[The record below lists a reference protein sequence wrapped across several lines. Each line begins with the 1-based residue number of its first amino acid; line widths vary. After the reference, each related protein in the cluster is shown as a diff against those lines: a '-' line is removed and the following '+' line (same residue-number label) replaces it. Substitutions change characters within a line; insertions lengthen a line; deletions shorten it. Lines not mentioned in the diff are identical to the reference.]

1 MFHMSGREVPSSYL
15 LSSSAPVIS
24 RLDCSP
30 GLWVR
35 IAIRGVAGAHLY
47 EVSVD
52 GQPLAFIEDRQDEA
66 TYIHNSVV
74 ADTSQ
79 VVVVPLGYGEERQR
93 GTPSQPVSC
102 PEFGEARLL
111 RH

>member
-1 MFHMSGREVPSSYL
+1 M
-15 LSSSAPVIS
+15 
-24 RLDCSP
+24 
-30 GLWVR
+30 
-35 IAIRGVAGAHLY
+35 AGAHLY